1 MLVCGWCTREEIV
14 ITLVGQYVSHQT
26 LPGGK
31 QKANQILL
39 STEKCCKV
47 INMRVINTPGQ
58 NLLMLSI
65 RNPDIFLMRNTIH
78 NCPLNVAILSPEMIL
93 WSHIHH
99 HWNLYRKMKRSPHI
113 WNQQSFPMTCAECQA
128 KQNWWPR
135 ILINDSL
142 KYLYIFSCDAGRFS
156 KYKCNWR

>member
-1 MLVCGWCTREEIV
+1 M

-93 WSHIHH
+93 
-99 HWNLYRKMKRSPHI
+99 
-113 WNQQSFPMTCAECQA
+113 
-128 KQNWWPR
+128 
-135 ILINDSL
+135 
-142 KYLYIFSCDAGRFS
+142 
-156 KYKCNWR
+156 